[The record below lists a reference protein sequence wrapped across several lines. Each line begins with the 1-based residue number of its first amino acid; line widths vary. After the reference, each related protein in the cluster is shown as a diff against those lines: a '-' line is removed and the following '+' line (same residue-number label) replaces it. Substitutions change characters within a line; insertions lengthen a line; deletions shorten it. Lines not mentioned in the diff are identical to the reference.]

1 MNERKPSSATIDTPG
16 RFTLQRVIGLV
27 LTLGIG
33 FVLVQVAIDLP
44 EEPSGL
50 ASNVSER
57 IGETGVSH
65 PVTAVL
71 LNFRA
76 YDTFLEIGVLILAVL
91 GILAVRREGDLLS
104 SMRMAPT
111 PLYTDPILTWLVRLL
126 APLLVLAGGY
136 LLWLGTS
143 APGGAFQAGALL
155 AAAGVALRMSGHPS
169 VAIFQRTLLRSLILF
184 GFLVFLLVAVG
195 TMLFQPNMLQLPED
209 GAGLII
215 LIVELTLTISIAMVL
230 IILFVGAKPPYEET
244 VDVDEEDAE

>member
-1 MNERKPSSATIDTPG
+1 MGERKPSGGTIDTPG

-27 LTLGIG
+27 LTIGIG

-50 ASNVSER
+50 ASNVAEN
-57 IGETGVSH
+57 IGDTGVSH

-91 GILAVRREGDLLS
+91 GILAVRREGDLRS
-104 SMRMAPT
+104 SMRMAAT
-111 PLYTDPILTWLVRLL
+111 PLYTDPVLTWLVRLL
-126 APLLVLAGGY
+126 APLLVLSGGY

-169 VAIFQRTLLRSLILF
+169 VAVFQRTLLRSLILF
-184 GFLVFLLVAVG
+184 GFLVFLLVAVA
-195 TMLFQPNMLQLPED
+195 TMVFQPNMLQFPED
-209 GAGLII
+209 SAGLII
-215 LIVELTLTISIAMVL
+215 LVVELTLTISIAMVL
-230 IILFVGAKPPYEET
+230 IVLFVGAKPPYEET
-244 VDVDEEDAE
+244 VDEEEAA